1 MFSLRAE
8 LCRSEPL
15 GLSGVNYWSPSTS
28 PTHPL
33 TTSAGKS
40 MDAASTAISGEH
52 SNAARNRRGVMCRSS
67 NVWSCFI
74 LPTWSRPV
82 HSLIQLINEIHMRNI
97 PHHQIFTTLTQMS
110 HVTLKA
116 DVQSWWLRKYQKCS
130 TFLFCSLL
138 SHSRSLIANHPQK
151 TKNKL
156 RYIHVGLKVL
166 RSHTGGGGG
175 GSPHVVQDSQESPL
189 LYFLTNL
196 NTRDRINILEL
207 LCLPGSSFHEKHT
220 KYAWSLRLD

>member
-1 MFSLRAE
+1 
-8 LCRSEPL
+8 
-15 GLSGVNYWSPSTS
+15 
-28 PTHPL
+28 
-33 TTSAGKS
+33 
-40 MDAASTAISGEH
+40 
-52 SNAARNRRGVMCRSS
+52 
-67 NVWSCFI
+67 
-74 LPTWSRPV
+74 
-82 HSLIQLINEIHMRNI
+82 MRNI
-97 PHHQIFTTLTQMS
+97 PPSPDIHDIDTD
-110 HVTLKA
+110 VTCDLKSRRA
-116 DVQSWWLRKYQKCS
+116 ILVIEKYQICS

-207 LCLPGSSFHEKHT
+207 LCLPDSSFHEKHT
-220 KYAWSLRLD
+220 KYA